1 MQLFLR
7 LNYFFVL
14 KVRRSPLP
22 ARALHSCLP
31 RGAGQTVP
39 WRVQVC
45 LPAGSKPWAVTSA
58 SGGEVLISFQSGFRK
73 YQFWNEALQVHCLV
87 PQSVTL
93 TMRQCLSKHLF
104 LQKPPFT
111 KLQLRCKSVESHMVG
126 NPEQLRQDLLN
137 PVTSC
142 EDVCLVLQTCFTLS
156 LRLLSTN
163 SLHSW
168 KRLQHPELMMSEDA
182 FRFISVLTVS
192 SLFSAFLL
200 CFSPRLHSCLY
211 DVGMKFTC

>member
-111 KLQLRCKSVESHMVG
+111 KLQLRCKSVESHG
-126 NPEQLRQDLLN
+126 GESWAAPAGSPKSSYILWR
-137 PVTSC
+137 C
-142 EDVCLVLQTCFTLS
+142 
-156 LRLLSTN
+156 LLSAADVFHTEPQAAVHKQLTLVET
-163 SLHSW
+163 SAAPRADDEWRRVQVHLGSHSF
-168 KRLQHPELMMSEDA
+168 LS
-182 FRFISVLTVS
+182 FF
-192 SLFSAFLL
+192 SLFIVF
-200 CFSPRLHSCLY
+200 
-211 DVGMKFTC
+211 